1 MLKNRIFKG
10 LITIE
15 FWIGVNIIG
24 IPEIHTHEL
33 AKYQFKKTQY
43 NENYYRI

>member
-1 MLKNRIFKG
+1 MKNKNRLFKK
-10 LITIE
+10 IIQVR

-33 AKYQFKKTQY
+33 AIYKTLY
-43 NENYYRI
+43 K